1 MSKMELIEVNE
12 LKAYLVKLYSPGD
25 QDVTETD
32 RVVNR
37 IFDILEVLPIIKLEI
52 PNIGEKPHGKWV
64 KIFENPFTNG
74 YVCPFCGHEIHV
86 TEQFLPKVTEC
97 EGCGADMR
105 PEEDENG
112 SI

>member
-37 IFDILEVLPIIKLEI
+37 IFDFLEVLPIIKLEVPTIEEHI
-52 PNIGEKPHGKWV
+52 PEPVEDDQLDGWTDLDFMNALAEEYRDTGRPWSAIRIER
-64 KIFENPFTNG
+64 IARRLEAING
-74 YVCPFCGHEIHV
+74 
-86 TEQFLPKVTEC
+86 
-97 EGCGADMR
+97 
-105 PEEDENG
+105 N
-112 SI
+112 

>member
-37 IFDILEVLPIIKLEI
+37 IFDFLEVLPIIKLEL
-52 PNIGEKPHGKWV
+52 PNIG
-64 KIFENPFTNG
+64 
-74 YVCPFCGHEIHV
+74 
-86 TEQFLPKVTEC
+86 TEQ
-97 EGCGADMR
+97 
-105 PEEDENG
+105 EDENG